1 MFAIA
6 RPLQSKIII
15 MDVITIESTAFL
27 KLEAKINL
35 IAKYVNEQQSVVI
48 ENSDETWVGNYD
60 VCTFLKIS
68 ERTLQRLRSKG
79 LVSYSV
85 ISGKSYYT
93 ITEVKRMLTQHI
105 IRSNEEC
112 LVDLINNHKESAER
126 RRVNK
131 GTK

>member
-48 ENSDETWVGNYD
+48 ENSDETWVDNYD

>member
-6 RPLQSKIII
+6 RPLYSKIII

-27 KLEAKINL
+27 ELEAKINL
-35 IAKYVNEQQSVVI
+35 IAKYVNEQQTVVI
-48 ENSDETWVGNYD
+48 ENSDETWVDNYD

-105 IRSNEEC
+105 IRSNEGC
-112 LVDLINNHKESAER
+112 LHDLITNHKQSAER

>member
-1 MFAIA
+1 
-6 RPLQSKIII
+6 

-27 KLEAKINL
+27 ELEAKINL
-35 IAKYVNEQQSVVI
+35 IARFVNDQQPPST
-48 ENSDETWVGNYD
+48 ENPDETWVDNYD

-79 LVSYSV
+79 LVSYSI

-93 ITEVKRMLTQHI
+93 LTELKRMLTQHI

-112 LVDLINNHKESAER
+112 LNDLITNHKQAVER
-126 RRVNK
+126 RRMNK
-131 GTK
+131 GVK

>member
-6 RPLQSKIII
+6 RPLYSKIII

-27 KLEAKINL
+27 ELEAKINL
-35 IAKYVNEQQSVVI
+35 IAKYVNEQQTVVI
-48 ENSDETWVGNYD
+48 ENSDETWVDNYD

-105 IRSNEEC
+105 IQSNEEC
-112 LVDLINNHKESAER
+112 LQNLIINHKQSAER

-131 GTK
+131 GSK

>member
-27 KLEAKINL
+27 KLETKINL

-48 ENSDETWVGNYD
+48 ENSDETWVDNYD

-105 IRSNEEC
+105 IRRNEEC
-112 LVDLINNHKESAER
+112 LADLINNHKESAER

>member
-1 MFAIA
+1 MA
-6 RPLQSKIII
+6 
-15 MDVITIESTAFL
+15 VITIESEAFRD
-27 KLEAKINL
+27 LEAKINL

-48 ENSDETWVGNYD
+48 ENSDETWVDNYD

-79 LVSYSV
+79 VVSYSV
-85 ISGKSYYT
+85 ISGKSYT

-105 IRSNEEC
+105 IRSNEKC
-112 LVDLINNHKESAER
+112 LADLINNHKESAER

>member
-6 RPLQSKIII
+6 RPLYSKIII

-27 KLEAKINL
+27 ELEAKINL
-35 IAKYVNEQQSVVI
+35 IAKYVNEQQTVVI
-48 ENSDETWVGNYD
+48 ENSDETWVDNYD

-112 LVDLINNHKESAER
+112 LADLINNHKESAER

>member
-48 ENSDETWVGNYD
+48 ENSDETWVDNYD

-112 LVDLINNHKESAER
+112 LADLINNHKESAER

>member
-6 RPLQSKIII
+6 RPLYSKIII

-27 KLEAKINL
+27 ELEAKINL
-35 IAKYVNEQQSVVI
+35 IAKYVNEQQTVVI
-48 ENSDETWVGNYD
+48 ENSDETWVDNYD

-112 LVDLINNHKESAER
+112 LGDLITNHKQSAER

-131 GTK
+131 DAK